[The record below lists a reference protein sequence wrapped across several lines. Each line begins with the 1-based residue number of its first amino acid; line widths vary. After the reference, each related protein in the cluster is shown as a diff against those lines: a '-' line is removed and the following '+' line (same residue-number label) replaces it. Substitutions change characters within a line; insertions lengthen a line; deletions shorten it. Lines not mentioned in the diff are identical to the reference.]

1 MTWEAVTAV
10 ASLITTLVIAVTAIV
25 AMVQIRH
32 LRAANQLAAAMALMS
47 ELETLVDA
55 RTFVA
60 NTLELKLKDPAFR
73 ASLASNKFSRR
84 EHLEIMLGNYWE
96 KFGILL
102 RQGLLDKQL
111 FLDWGAQGCLRD
123 WRQLR
128 EVTALIRGP
137 SPQVWRDFEYL
148 AHMAAIHLDDL
159 YQHPLKHPQWRDSL
173 DAVPEAKAPNL
184 P

>member
-1 MTWEAVTAV
+1 MTWEALTAL
-10 ASLITTLVIAVTAIV
+10 ASLVTTLIIAVTAIV
-25 AMVQIRH
+25 AIVQIRH
-32 LRAANQLAAAMALMS
+32 LRAANQLAAAMALMG
-47 ELETLVDA
+47 ELETLVDV

-60 NTLELKLKDPAFR
+60 KELEDRLKDPAFR
-73 ASLASNKFSRR
+73 ASLADNKFDRH
-84 EHLEIMLGNYWE
+84 EHLEIILGNYWE

-128 EVTALIRGP
+128 EVTSLIRGP

-159 YQHPLKHPQWRDSL
+159 YEHPLKHPDWPDDR
-173 DAVPEAKAPNL
+173 DAVPEVKASDAL
-184 P
+184 